1 MCKRPWHKLP
11 ILFSLLKLI
20 QFRNQLRKHNLHDTS
35 QLPDQDKLPKPK
47 PIASNYLQARTAD
60 GSYNDL
66 KHCEM
71 GMAGTRFGRNVPL
84 EEAQPDPAK
93 LLTPSPRLI
102 SNKLLARKEF
112 VPAESLCLLAAA
124 WIQFETH
131 DWFSH
136 GNNQPDQKIEVP
148 LPAGDTWEQEH
159 GRPLRIDKT
168 LEDSS
173 RTGDTLHPPTFIN
186 HETHWWDASQV
197 YGSNQERVD
206 QVRAHVDGKLSLGED
221 NLIPID
227 PTTGTDLVGNP
238 GTWWLGIG
246 LLHTLF
252 VREHNLACD
261 HLKARFPDWSDDQ
274 LFDHA
279 RLIVAAITAKIH
291 TVEWTTAILP
301 HPVTQIALRANWWGI
316 LGPDFKRAFGR
327 IGDSE
332 ILSGIVGLSK
342 TEHDT
347 APYYLT
353 EEFTSVYR
361 MHPLVRDEYE
371 LYSVK
376 DGKLI
381 QKTGFPEIFD
391 KQARHLMETVP
402 MADLFY
408 SFGIMNPGA
417 VTLHNYPQFMRQLVK
432 GNGETFD
439 LAAVDILRD
448 RERGVPRYRRFRELL
463 GRGRINSFEEICPSK
478 PQWAKELREI
488 YSDDLNSVD
497 LMVGMYAEDVPEG
510 FGFSDTAFRIF
521 ILMASRRLRSD
532 RFFTKDYRAEIYTQ
546 WGLDW
551 IDKTTMSNL
560 LLRHY
565 PDLAPALRGVDNAFA
580 PWRKVRTTQ
589 TS

>member
-1 MCKRPWHKLP
+1 MFKRPWHQLP
-11 ILFSLLKLI
+11 IVLGLLKLV
-20 QFRNQLRKHNLHDTS
+20 QFRDRLRKHNLHDTS
-35 QLPDQDKLPKPK
+35 QLADLHKLPKPN
-47 PIASNYLQARTAD
+47 PSNNEYLQARTAD

-66 KHCEM
+66 DRCEM

-84 EEAQPDPAK
+84 EDAQVDREK
-93 LLTPSPRLI
+93 LLVPNPRLI
-102 SNKLLARKEF
+102 SNQLLARSEF
-112 VPAESLCLLAAA
+112 VPAEILCLLAAA
-124 WIQFETH
+124 WIQFQTH

-136 GNNQPDQKIEVP
+136 GNNQPDRKIDVP
-148 LPAGDTWEQEH
+148 LPTGDTWEQEQH
-159 GRPLRIDKT
+159 QPLRIDKT
-168 LEDSS
+168 LEDTS
-173 RTGDTLHPPTFIN
+173 RTGDTINPPTFIN
-186 HETHWWDASQV
+186 HETHWWDASQI

-221 NLIPID
+221 NLIPVD
-227 PTTGTDLVGNP
+227 PVTGTDLVGNP

-252 VREHNLACD
+252 VREHNLICD
-261 HLKARFPDWSDDQ
+261 NLKAEFPDWNDDK
-274 LFDHA
+274 LFDRA

-291 TVEWTTAILP
+291 TVEWTPAILP

-316 LGPDFKRAFGR
+316 LGPDFKQAFGR
-327 IGDSE
+327 MGDSE

-361 MHPLVRDEYE
+361 MHPLIRDEYE

-376 DGKLI
+376 DGSLI

-391 KQARHLMETVP
+391 KQARHLMETIP
-402 MADLFY
+402 MSDLFY
-408 SFGIMNPGA
+408 SFGIMHPGA
-417 VTLHNYPQFMRQLVK
+417 VTLHNYPQFMRRLVK
-432 GNGETFD
+432 ANGEAFD

-463 GRGRINSFEEICPSK
+463 GRGRIDSFEEICPSK
-478 PQWAKELREI
+478 PQWAQELREI
-488 YSDDLNSVD
+488 YNDDLDSVD
-497 LMVGMYAEDVPEG
+497 LLVGMYAEDVPEG
-510 FGFSDTAFRIF
+510 FGFSDTAFRVF

-532 RFFTKDYRAEIYTQ
+532 RFFTKDYRAEVYTQ

-551 IDKTTMSNL
+551 IEKTTMTNL

-580 PWRKVRTTQ
+580 PWRKIV
-589 TS
+589 

>member
-1 MCKRPWHKLP
+1 MFKRPWHQLP
-11 ILFSLLKLI
+11 TVFGLLKLAR
-20 QFRNQLRKHNLHDTS
+20 FRDRLRKNNLHDTS
-35 QLPDQDKLPKPK
+35 QLPNQDKLPKPN
-47 PIASNYLQARTAD
+47 PGAIGYLKARTAD

-66 KHCEM
+66 EHSEM

-84 EEAQPDPAK
+84 EDAQLDQEK

-102 SNKLLARKEF
+102 SNRLLARGEF
-112 VPAESLCLLAAA
+112 MPAEILCMLAAA

-136 GNNQPDQKIEVP
+136 GNNQPDRKIDVP
-148 LPAGDTWEQEH
+148 LPADDTWEQENKQ
-159 GRPLRIDKT
+159 PLRIDKT
-168 LEDSS
+168 LEDTS
-173 RTGDTLHPPTFIN
+173 RTGDTLHPPTFVN
-186 HETHWWDASQV
+186 YETHWWDASQV
-197 YGSNQERVD
+197 YGSTQERVD
-206 QVRAHVDGKLSLGED
+206 QVRSHIDGKLHLGED
-221 NLIPID
+221 NLIPVD
-227 PTTGTDLVGNP
+227 PSTGTDLVGNS

-252 VREHNLACD
+252 VREHNLVCD
-261 HLKARFPDWSDDQ
+261 HLKTQFPDWNDDQ

-279 RLIVAAITAKIH
+279 RLIVAGISAKIH
-291 TVEWTTAILP
+291 TVEWTPAILP
-301 HPVTQIALRANWWGI
+301 HPVTQIALHANWWGI

-327 IGDSE
+327 LGDNE
-332 ILSGIVGLSK
+332 ILSGIVGMSK
-342 TEHDT
+342 TEHGA

-371 LYSVK
+371 FHSVK

-381 QKTGFPEIFD
+381 QKTGFLGIFE

-408 SFGIMNPGA
+408 SFGIMHPGA

-432 GNGETFD
+432 PNGEAFD

-478 PQWAKELREI
+478 PQWAKELREV
-488 YSDDLNSVD
+488 YNDDLDSVD

-510 FGFSDTAFRIF
+510 FGFSDTAFRVF

-551 IDKTTMSNL
+551 IEKTTMTNL

-565 PDLAPALRGVDNAFA
+565 PNLAPSLKGVDNAFA
-580 PWRKVRTTQ
+580 PWRKVGVAGY
-589 TS
+589 

>member
-1 MCKRPWHKLP
+1 MFKRPWHQLP
-11 ILFSLLKLI
+11 TVIGLLKLA
-20 QFRNQLRKHNLHDTS
+20 QFRDRLRKNNLHDTS
-35 QLPDQDKLPKPK
+35 QLPNQDKLSKPN
-47 PIASNYLQARTAD
+47 PGTTDYLTARTAD

-66 KHCEM
+66 EHAEM

-84 EEAQPDPAK
+84 EDANLDQEK

-102 SNKLLARKEF
+102 SNRLLARKEF
-112 VPAESLCLLAAA
+112 VPAEILCMLAAA

-136 GNNQPDQKIEVP
+136 GNNQPDHKIDVP
-148 LPAGDTWEQEH
+148 LPVDDTWEQDNKQ
-159 GRPLRIDKT
+159 PLRIDKT
-168 LEDSS
+168 LEDNS
-173 RTGDTLHPPTFIN
+173 RTGDTAHPPTFVN
-186 HETHWWDASQV
+186 YETHWWDASQV

-206 QVRAHVDGKLSLGED
+206 QVRSHIDGKLHLGED
-221 NLIPID
+221 NLIPVD
-227 PTTGTDLVGNP
+227 PATGTDLVGNS

-252 VREHNLACD
+252 VREHNLVCD
-261 HLKARFPDWSDDQ
+261 RLKTEFPDWNDDQ
-274 LFDHA
+274 LFNHA

-301 HPVTQIALRANWWGI
+301 HPVTEIALHANWWGI

-327 IGDSE
+327 LGDNE
-332 ILSGIVGLSK
+332 ILSGIVGMSK
-342 TEHDT
+342 AEHGA

-371 LYSVK
+371 FHSVK

-381 QKTGFPEIFD
+381 QKTEFLGIFQ
-391 KQARHLMETVP
+391 KEARHLMETVP

-408 SFGIMNPGA
+408 SFGIMHPGA
-417 VTLHNYPQFMRQLVK
+417 VTLHNYPHFMRQLVK
-432 GNGETFD
+432 PNGEAFD

-478 PQWAKELREI
+478 PQWAKELREV
-488 YSDDLNSVD
+488 YNDDLDSVD

-510 FGFSDTAFRIF
+510 FGFSDTAFRVF

-551 IDKTTMSNL
+551 IEKTTMTNL

-565 PDLAPALRGVDNAFA
+565 PDLAPSLRGVENAFA
-580 PWRKVRTTQ
+580 PWKRVG
-589 TS
+589 

>member
-1 MCKRPWHKLP
+1 MFGIPWHKLP
-11 ILFSLLKLI
+11 VPLGLLKVAG
-20 QFRNQLRKHNLHDTS
+20 FRSELRKKNLHDTS
-35 QLPDQDKLPKPK
+35 QLPDKNKLAQPV
-47 PIASNYLQARTAD
+47 ASNSNHLTARTAD

-66 KHCEM
+66 NQPEM

-84 EEAQPDPAK
+84 TEAKYDPAK

-102 SNKLLARKEF
+102 SDKLLARQEF
-112 VPAESLCLLAAA
+112 QPATILCLLAAA

-136 GNNQPDQKIEVP
+136 GNNQPDHKIDIP
-148 LPAGDTWEQEH
+148 LPPGDDWEQQFH
-159 GRPLRIDKT
+159 QPLRVDKT
-168 LEDSS
+168 LDDPS
-173 RTGDTLHPPTFIN
+173 RTGDSDHPRTFIN

-197 YGSNQERVD
+197 YGSSQERID
-206 QVRAHVDGKLSLGED
+206 QVRTHVDGKLHLGED
-221 NLIPID
+221 GLIPVD
-227 PTTGTDLVGNP
+227 PASGTDLVGNP

-252 VREHNLACD
+252 VQEHNLVCE
-261 HLKARFPDWSDDQ
+261 HLKQHHPDWQDNQ

-279 RLIVAAITAKIH
+279 RLIVAALTAKLH
-291 TVEWTTAILP
+291 TVEWTPAILP
-301 HPVTQIALRANWWGI
+301 NPITKMALHTNWWGI
-316 LGPDFKRAFGR
+316 LGSDFKRTFGR
-327 IGDSE
+327 IGDGEISE
-332 ILSGIVGLSK
+332 ILSGIIGASA
-342 TEHDT
+342 THHDA

-371 LYSVK
+371 FYSVK
-376 DGKLI
+376 DGSLI
-381 QKTGFPEIFD
+381 QKTSFQEIFD
-391 KQARHLMETVP
+391 KQARHMMETVA

-417 VTLHNYPQFMRQLVK
+417 VTLHNYPQFMRRLVK
-432 GNGETFD
+432 PNGEAFD

-463 GRGRINSFEEICPSK
+463 GRGRINSFEEICPNK
-478 PQWAKELREI
+478 PEWAKELRQI
-488 YSDDLNSVD
+488 YNDDLDSVD
-497 LMVGMYAEDVPEG
+497 LMVGLYAEDLPEG
-510 FGFSDTAFRIF
+510 FGFSDTAFRVF

-532 RFFTKDYRAEIYTQ
+532 RFFTKDYRAEVYTQ

-551 IDKTTMSNL
+551 IEKTTMSAL

-565 PDLAPALRGVDNAFA
+565 PDLAPSLRGVDNAFA
-580 PWRKVRTTQ
+580 PWRKVGG
-589 TS
+589 